1 MELSKKR
8 NSLGLLAYP
17 IYFELLAGVIAGI
30 IDIFWVARLGSAS
43 VAAVTVATSLENVL
57 LAIIL
62 IASAG
67 TTVLIS
73 RYLGN
78 KDLSSIKSAVRD
90 SWILWALISL
100 LVGGLGFVFRAEIAS
115 LFTSSREKD
124 TLILT
129 TAFLAIS
136 FPGIIIFYAQN
147 IVDSI
152 FKGYSNTKFP
162 MQMALLSNLLIL
174 VLDPLFIYGW
184 LGFPQLGVQGAAL
197 ATVLGRTVTLMIALY
212 TFYRSDIIKA
222 LKQVEYGAKTRKNV
236 KDILNIG
243 LPMSGD
249 FIARM
254 GSNMILIGLIGT
266 FGVYSMAAYGIG
278 TKIIVF
284 ITMFFYAVRQAAS
297 IQISY
302 QLGAGEGKSF
312 HKIGKKVL
320 WLGGAVGLLAGI
332 LLLVLAPFLL
342 RIFTNS
348 EQVIQEGMIYLY
360 YMSLY
365 LLPLSFAVSI
375 GGVFLGSGQ
384 SRTMFYVTLIGTAV
398 TLLGA
403 FTLSSFNNMLV
414 HGVWISQIL
423 GVVVQAVILLF
434 LFQRGNASYKSVA
447 LEG

>member
-1 MELSKKR
+1 
-8 NSLGLLAYP
+8 
-17 IYFELLAGVIAGI
+17 
-30 IDIFWVARLGSAS
+30 
-43 VAAVTVATSLENVL
+43 
-57 LAIIL
+57 
-62 IASAG
+62 
-67 TTVLIS
+67 
-73 RYLGN
+73 
-78 KDLSSIKSAVRD
+78 
-90 SWILWALISL
+90 
-100 LVGGLGFVFRAEIAS
+100 
-115 LFTSSREKD
+115 
-124 TLILT
+124 
-129 TAFLAIS
+129 
-136 FPGIIIFYAQN
+136 
-147 IVDSI
+147 
-152 FKGYSNTKFP
+152 
-162 MQMALLSNLLIL
+162 
-174 VLDPLFIYGW
+174 
-184 LGFPQLGVQGAAL
+184 
-197 ATVLGRTVTLMIALY
+197 MIALY
-212 TFYRSDIIKA
+212 TFYRSDFIKT